1 MKVKTFHALTMQ
13 DALRAIK
20 EELGPDAIILSSKE
34 VREGGRLLR
43 VFNHTVLE
51 VMAAAEYERPQ
62 AVRESK
68 QAQESVP
75 TVRTSGDSPTAVDPE
90 KTFQHT
96 LRGLLKP
103 INETKRRKH
112 HQQEP
117 PQTPATSAGNPN
129 RRRQVRAMYDEL
141 SQLLRNLSP
150 EAGPAG
156 SGQSISVL
164 STVPLGDLP
173 VGAPPVGG
181 GQWIPVLSTLR
192 QSLCDQGMHPS
203 TTELLL
209 SEVLK
214 VGRLAHVPDEQMMRR
229 ALHQEVVRRVRV
241 TSPLDHGQA
250 RPAIEL
256 FIGQSGAGKTSA
268 VAKLAAYYRQEQRK
282 SVALITFDT
291 YRETAVEQLR
301 RYAKIIGVPF
311 ACALSAR
318 QVQAGLRR
326 HAKVDLVL
334 MDMPG
339 ITPADMAL
347 AQDLCRLLKHEAIT
361 THLVLP
367 AAIRARDACRMTD
380 CVRALP
386 DLRLFFT
393 KLDETDSSG
402 TIFEVGHA
410 TGVPLSYWS
419 VGRRVPGDIEVASP
433 EVLATKLT
441 TGSSER
447 AHDHVRESDRSAE
460 ANLALAATGT
470 YHR

>member
-62 AVRESK
+62 VVRESA
-68 QAQESVP
+68 QVQESVP
-75 TVRTSGDSPTAVDPE
+75 PVRTSGAGPSAIHPVN
-90 KTFQHT
+90 TFQQT
-96 LRGLLKP
+96 LRGMLEP
-103 INETKRRKH
+103 ISEKQPRKQVQQELSRKHAISTGTPNQRRK
-112 HQQEP
+112 
-117 PQTPATSAGNPN
+117 
-129 RRRQVRAMYDEL
+129 VRAVYDEL
-141 SQLLRNLSP
+141 RQLLHELSP
-150 EAGPAG
+150 DACPTGAG
-156 SGQSISVL
+156 QL
-164 STVPLGDLP
+164 S
-173 VGAPPVGG
+173 
-181 GQWIPVLSTLR
+181 PVLSTLR

-203 TTELLL
+203 TTELLIG
-209 SEVLK
+209 EVLK
-214 VGRLAHVPDEQMMRR
+214 TDRLAHIPDEEMMRR
-229 ALHQEVVRRVRV
+229 ALHQEVVRRVHV
-241 TSPLDHGQA
+241 AGPLDHGQA

-256 FIGQSGAGKTSA
+256 FLGPSGAGKTSA
-268 VAKLAAYYRQEQRK
+268 VAKLAAYYRREQRK

-291 YRETAVEQLR
+291 YRETAVEQFR

-326 HAKVDLVL
+326 HAKMDLVL
-334 MDMPG
+334 MDLPG
-339 ITPADMAL
+339 IAPPDLAL
-347 AQDLCRLLKHEAIT
+347 AQDLCRLLKQEAIT

-367 AAIRARDACRMTD
+367 ASLRAREACRMTGA
-380 CVRALP
+380 VRALP

-393 KLDETDSSG
+393 KLDETESSG
-402 TIFEVGHA
+402 TIFETVHA

-419 VGRRVPGDIEVASP
+419 IGRRVPGDIEVASA
-433 EVLATKLT
+433 EVLAARLT
-441 TGSSER
+441 AGSAESAQE
-447 AHDHVRESDRSAE
+447 HVGPSDRSAG
-460 ANLALAATGT
+460 AKRALAATGT

>member
-62 AVRESK
+62 VVRESA
-68 QAQESVP
+68 QVQESVP
-75 TVRTSGDSPTAVDPE
+75 PVRTSGEGASVIHPVN
-90 KTFQHT
+90 TFQQT
-96 LRGLLKP
+96 LRGVLEPTHERKP
-103 INETKRRKH
+103 RKQS
-112 HQQEP
+112 QQEP
-117 PQTPATSAGNPN
+117 SSKPATSTGTPN
-129 RRRQVRAMYDEL
+129 RRRQVRAVYDEL
-141 SQLLRNLSP
+141 SQLLHELSP
-150 EAGPAG
+150 GTAEPQG
-156 SGQSISVL
+156 SQSLSHLSVL
-164 STVPLGDLP
+164 RHS
-173 VGAPPVGG
+173 
-181 GQWIPVLSTLR
+181 LR
-192 QSLCDQGMHPS
+192 EQGMHPS
-203 TTELLL
+203 TIELLL

-214 VGRLAHVPDEQMMRR
+214 TERFGDLSEEQAIRH
-229 ALHQEVVRRVRV
+229 ALHQEIVRLVRV
-241 TSPLDHGQA
+241 TRPSLHSRTG
-250 RPAIEL
+250 PAIEL
-256 FIGQSGAGKTSA
+256 FIGPSGAGKTSA
-268 VAKLAAYYRQEQRK
+268 VAKLAAYYRREQRK

-291 YRETAVEQLR
+291 YRETAVEQFR

-334 MDMPG
+334 MDLPG
-339 ITPADMAL
+339 IAPTDLAL
-347 AQDLCRLLKHEAIT
+347 AQDLCRLLKHDAIT

-367 AAIRARDACRMTD
+367 ASIRAREACRMTGS
-380 CVRALP
+380 VRALP

-419 VGRRVPGDIEVASP
+419 IGRRVPGDIEVASP
-433 EVLATKLT
+433 EVLAARLMA
-441 TGSSER
+441 GSAERAQEHVGPSER
-447 AHDHVRESDRSAE
+447 SAG
-460 ANLALAATGT
+460 AKRALAATGI

>member
-62 AVRESK
+62 VVRESA
-68 QAQESVP
+68 QVQESVP
-75 TVRTSGDSPTAVDPE
+75 PVRTSEGGPSAIHPVN
-90 KTFQHT
+90 TFQQT
-96 LRGLLKP
+96 LRGMLEPTNERKP
-103 INETKRRKH
+103 RKQS
-112 HQQEP
+112 QQEP
-117 PQTPATSAGNPN
+117 SSKSATSTRTPN
-129 RRRQVRAMYDEL
+129 RRRQVRALYDEL
-141 SQLLRNLSP
+141 SQLLRELSP
-150 EAGPAG
+150 DASTPRA
-156 SGQSISVL
+156 GQSSSVL
-164 STVPLGDLP
+164 S
-173 VGAPPVGG
+173 
-181 GQWIPVLSTLR
+181 IFR

-203 TTELLL
+203 TTELLFG
-209 SEVLK
+209 EVLK
-214 VGRLAHVPDEQMMRR
+214 TDRLAHVSDEQMMRR
-229 ALHQEVVRRVRV
+229 AFHQEVVRRVRV
-241 TSPLDHGQA
+241 TGPLDHGQA

-256 FIGQSGAGKTSA
+256 FIGPSGAGKTSA
-268 VAKLAAYYRQEQRK
+268 VAKLAAYYRREQQK
-282 SVALITFDT
+282 SVALITFDS

-339 ITPADMAL
+339 IAPADLAL
-347 AQDLCRLLKHEAIT
+347 AQDLCRLLKHDAIT

-367 AAIRARDACRMTD
+367 ATIRAQEACRMTS
-380 CVRALP
+380 CLRALP

-419 VGRRVPGDIEVASP
+419 IGRRVPGDIEVASP
-433 EVLATKLT
+433 EVLAARLT
-441 TGSSER
+441 AGSTES
-447 AHDHVRESDRSAE
+447 AHDHVGQSDRSAG
-460 ANLALAATGT
+460 AKVALAATGT